1 LNMATT
7 TRAAL
12 TTLGPGQ
19 RARRAPTPRRAV
31 SVARAPADGA
41 EGADPHPP
49 SRPRRR
55 DALVALAASFG
66 ASALTL
72 ADAGTRARAL
82 AAPPPSSPDPD
93 ALTRLRVDAA
103 RYYDAADFPRAFDA
117 LDALCA
123 LDPGNPDW
131 IEGRAQVAVDAK
143 RFDRAVADYTAL
155 IDAVDVARD
164 PGAAARFRAGRALAY
179 EGLYAW
185 PLALVDYDE
194 TLRLAAAG
202 GFLPDPYVLNA
213 RGNVRASTDDWAGA
227 REDYAESAR
236 LFQSSK
242 GFRSGASTT
251 QRLDGAVYAASNAAL
266 ALAQLGDDAG
276 AITEAEAVARR
287 APNSADMRAALAAL
301 YYSRGRVAEAE
312 EAWERACGR
321 NVGCGKYRDLD
332 YVRRIRRWPPV
343 MVDKLDAF
351 LSIR

>member
-1 LNMATT
+1 MHMATT

-12 TTLGPGQ
+12 TTLGPG
-19 RARRAPTPRRAV
+19 RRPRRAPTPRRAV
-31 SVARAPADGA
+31 SVARARADGT

-49 SRPRRR
+49 SLPRR

-72 ADAGTRARAL
+72 ADVGAYARAL
-82 AAPPPSSPDPD
+82 AAPPPSTPDPD

-185 PLALVDYDE
+185 PLALADYDE

-202 GFLPDPYVLNA
+202 GFLPDPYILNA

-242 GFRSGASTT
+242 GFKSGASTT

-266 ALAQLGDDAG
+266 ALAQLGDETG
-276 AITEAEAVARR
+276 AIAEAEAVARR

-301 YYSRGRVAEAE
+301 YYSRGRVADAE

-351 LSIR
+351 LTVR